1 MRKKTNKTLINFY
14 IMKEGKKLQEALVP
28 LEMNEKK
35 YEGMLEKS
43 LDQNK
48 ELTYLKTEIK
58 YQRERI
64 EDLRGNMNDIRLGKF
79 DLQRDQT

>member
-1 MRKKTNKTLINFY
+1 LRKKTNKTLINFY